1 MWGKGGII
9 VIRTLFRFIS
19 PHKVALS
26 WATLLGVLTVA
37 SNIGLLA
44 TSGFLIASAALRP
57 STVLLLWVP
66 IVGVRFFGIARA
78 VFRYGERYFSHDLTF
93 RILANIRAWFYDRL
107 EPLAPA
113 RLFNLQSGDVLSS
126 VVSDVDTLQD
136 FYLRSIAPTL
146 IAFLVMA
153 IVYWLLS
160 LFDYRLGLLQ
170 VLILLVSGIGI
181 PALTYGLGNRLG
193 SEIVTTRSGFSAE
206 LVDSLQG
213 MSDILAF
220 SQEQKVIESLS
231 NRQHMLVKKQMKMAG
246 IGGLTGGLMTFFN
259 HFSMWILLLVA
270 IPLVQVGKINGV
282 DLTVIAQ
289 TALAS
294 FEAIIPLPLAFQYLG
309 KSFASMRHL
318 MTIVDAKP
326 SVSSGEVKMEG
337 KMLSALVID
346 HLSFRYHSGDPE
358 VLKDLSFT
366 VAPGAH
372 IAIVG
377 PSGAG
382 KSSMVQILSKFFDY
396 ESGTVRLGENELR
409 KIQMESV
416 HEHIAVAPQQSHLF
430 NTSVKENLQLANP
443 SASIDMIQT
452 ACAVA
457 LADTFVE
464 KLPEKYDTF
473 VGEQGYKL
481 SGGERQRLA
490 IARAIIADA
499 PISIFD
505 EPTSGLDAM
514 TEEQLLLSVHQTLE
528 GKSMLWITHRLTGL
542 EVMDEIIVMNHGMI
556 EERGTHQELLQKNGL
571 YRKMWDTQQ
580 LMIGA
585 TEMAV

>member
-1 MWGKGGII
+1 
-9 VIRTLFRFIS
+9 
-19 PHKVALS
+19 
-26 WATLLGVLTVA
+26 
-37 SNIGLLA
+37 
-44 TSGFLIASAALRP
+44 
-57 STVLLLWVP
+57 
-66 IVGVRFFGIARA
+66 
-78 VFRYGERYFSHDLTF
+78 
-93 RILANIRAWFYDRL
+93 
-107 EPLAPA
+107 
-113 RLFNLQSGDVLSS
+113 
-126 VVSDVDTLQD
+126 
-136 FYLRSIAPTL
+136 
-146 IAFLVMA
+146 
-153 IVYWLLS
+153 
-160 LFDYRLGLLQ
+160 
-170 VLILLVSGIGI
+170 
-181 PALTYGLGNRLG
+181 
-193 SEIVTTRSGFSAE
+193 
-206 LVDSLQG
+206 
-213 MSDILAF
+213 
-220 SQEQKVIESLS
+220 
-231 NRQHMLVKKQMKMAG
+231 
-246 IGGLTGGLMTFFN
+246 
-259 HFSMWILLLVA
+259 
-270 IPLVQVGKINGV
+270 
-282 DLTVIAQ
+282 
-289 TALAS
+289 
-294 FEAIIPLPLAFQYLG
+294 
-309 KSFASMRHL
+309 
-318 MTIVDAKP
+318 
-326 SVSSGEVKMEG
+326 
-337 KMLSALVID
+337 
-346 HLSFRYHSGDPE
+346 
-358 VLKDLSFT
+358 
-366 VAPGAH
+366 
-372 IAIVG
+372 
-377 PSGAG
+377 
-382 KSSMVQILSKFFDY
+382 
-396 ESGTVRLGENELR
+396 
-409 KIQMESV
+409 MESV